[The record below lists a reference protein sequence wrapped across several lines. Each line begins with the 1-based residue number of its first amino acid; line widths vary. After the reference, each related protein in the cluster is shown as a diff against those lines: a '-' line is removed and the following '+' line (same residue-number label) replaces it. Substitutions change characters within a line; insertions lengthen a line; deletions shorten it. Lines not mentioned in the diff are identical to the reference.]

1 MEAFYSEIRN
11 VHIAAALTSGGLFLL
26 RALALNLFGAS
37 WPLATLVR
45 IASYA
50 IDTMLFTAAMMLVVI
65 TRQYPFGT
73 PWLTMKAV
81 VILPIY
87 IFLGYWALRA
97 KREEL
102 RFVATGGA
110 AAAFLFI
117 YSVARTH
124 SPFGIFS

>member
-1 MEAFYSEIRN
+1 MEAFYPEIRN
-11 VHIAAALTSGGLFLL
+11 VHIASALASFALFLA
-26 RALALNLFGAS
+26 RALALNLFKAS

-45 IASYA
+45 IASYS
-50 IDTMLFTAAMMLVVI
+50 IDTVLFTAALMLVVI
-65 TRQYPFGT
+65 TRQYPFDAS
-73 PWLTMKAV
+73 WLTMKAV

-97 KREEL
+97 KRDEL
-102 RFVATGGA
+102 RLAATAGA

-117 YSVARTH
+117 FSIARTH